1 MEKNVF
7 GNQAKEE
14 GEENPYCY
22 QIKSQLSHLVP
33 KTLGRGWTQMQTL
46 KLVRCGGVYYGM
58 ERQARVKTRLAVR

>member
-22 QIKSQLSHLVP
+22 QIKRQLSHLVP

-46 KLVRCGGVYYGM
+46 KLVRCGGVY
-58 ERQARVKTRLAVR
+58 